1 MRHKT
6 GEGKRRKVRHKHRK
20 DNLGSKTG
28 KKNSKK
34 LGKTLR
40 PKKKEEK
47 WGRRMCVHVY
57 RGKQNKLLAGWV
69 SIDRFCPKLFNSGG
83 LYIWPGRYYWNC
95 WKPQFTFVS
104 RKSVAV
110 FFPRREAN
118 NVLNL
123 AVRHFHRMARLL
135 GLQKDQFLWLYFI

>member
-40 PKKKEEK
+40 PEKRKRNGEEE
-47 WGRRMCVHVY
+47 CVYMYIEGSKTNYWRAGCQLIDFVRNCSILVDYIDGLGDTIGIVENHS
-57 RGKQNKLLAGWV
+57 LL
-69 SIDRFCPKLFNSGG
+69 L
-83 LYIWPGRYYWNC
+83 
-95 WKPQFTFVS
+95 
-104 RKSVAV
+104 
-110 FFPRREAN
+110 
-118 NVLNL
+118 
-123 AVRHFHRMARLL
+123 
-135 GLQKDQFLWLYFI
+135 